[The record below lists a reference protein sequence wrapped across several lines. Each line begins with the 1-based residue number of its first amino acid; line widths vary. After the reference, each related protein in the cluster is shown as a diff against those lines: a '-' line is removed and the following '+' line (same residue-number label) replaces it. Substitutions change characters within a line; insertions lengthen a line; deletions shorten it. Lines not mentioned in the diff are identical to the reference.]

1 MEIDNLPLFEW
12 WVTIFGLYFLKNKF
26 RATQKNPIKPKQSK
40 LVWNEISIENESLI
54 SASLNDFSF
63 LFSFDILLNG
73 FKIFDIE

>member
-1 MEIDNLPLFEW
+1 
-12 WVTIFGLYFLKNKF
+12 V
-26 RATQKNPIKPKQSK
+26 TQKNPIKPKQSK

-54 SASLNDFSF
+54 SASLNDFLF